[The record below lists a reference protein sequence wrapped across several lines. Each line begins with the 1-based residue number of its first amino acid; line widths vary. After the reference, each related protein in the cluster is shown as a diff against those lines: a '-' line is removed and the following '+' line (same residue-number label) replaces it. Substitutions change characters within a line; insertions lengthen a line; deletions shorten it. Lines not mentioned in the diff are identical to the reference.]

1 MRGAPTLGAR
11 AGTTTIEH
19 ERVQLMSDL
28 RRVLLLGPPGSG
40 KGVLGDFLSE
50 RLGVPHV
57 SSGQLLRAS
66 VEQGDPHHV
75 AEQVGRGEAVPDRVA
90 FQVVESFIGDGFVL
104 DGFPR
109 NLRQAQEL
117 DAFLEQAEQRVQ
129 LVLELVV
136 PDELASARLSRLAR
150 MESRS
155 DDNPDTVV
163 ARLVAYRRE
172 AGPLLAHYANRV
184 RRVNATGDVDEVFQR
199 TERALAS
206 LPRGARS

>member
-1 MRGAPTLGAR
+1 LSDGERDDR
-11 AGTTTIEH
+11 YH
-19 ERVQLMSDL
+19 ERVHLMSDL
-28 RRVLLLGPPGSG
+28 RRVLLLGPPGAG
-40 KGVLGDFLSE
+40 KGVLGAFLAE
-50 RLGVPHV
+50 RLGVPHI

-75 AEQVGRGEAVPDRVA
+75 ADQVGRGQVVPDRVA
-90 FQVVESFIGDGFVL
+90 FQVVTEALGDDGFIL

-109 NLRQAQEL
+109 NTRQAQEL
-117 DAFLEQAEQRVQ
+117 DTFLEDSDRRVQ
-129 LVLELVV
+129 LLLEMVV

-199 TERALAS
+199 AERALAS

>member
-1 MRGAPTLGAR
+1 LSDGERDDR
-11 AGTTTIEH
+11 YH
-19 ERVQLMSDL
+19 ERVHLMSDL
-28 RRVLLLGPPGSG
+28 RRVLLLGPPGAG
-40 KGVLGDFLSE
+40 KGVLGAFLAE
-50 RLGVPHV
+50 RLGVPHI

-75 AEQVGRGEAVPDRVA
+75 AEQVGRGQVVPDRVA
-90 FQVVESFIGDGFVL
+90 FQVVTEALGDDGFIL

-109 NLRQAQEL
+109 NTRQAQEL
-117 DAFLEQAEQRVQ
+117 DTFLEDSDRRVQ
-129 LVLELVV
+129 LLLEMVV

-184 RRVNATGDVDEVFQR
+184 RRVKATGDVDEVFQR
-199 TERALAS
+199 AERALAS

>member
-1 MRGAPTLGAR
+1 
-11 AGTTTIEH
+11 
-19 ERVQLMSDL
+19 MSDL
-28 RRVLLLGPPGSG
+28 RRVLLLGPPGAG
-40 KGVLGDFLSE
+40 KGVLGAFLAG
-50 RLGVPHV
+50 RLGVPHI

-66 VEQGDPHHV
+66 VDQGDPHHV
-75 AEQVGRGEAVPDRVA
+75 AEQVGRGQVVPDRVA
-90 FQVVESFIGDGFVL
+90 FQVVTEALGDDGFIL

-109 NLRQAQEL
+109 NTRQAQEL
-117 DAFLEQAEQRVQ
+117 DAFLEASDRRVQ
-129 LVLELVV
+129 LLLEMVV

-199 TERALAS
+199 AERALAS

>member
-1 MRGAPTLGAR
+1 LPDREHDDR
-11 AGTTTIEH
+11 YH
-19 ERVQLMSDL
+19 ERVHLMSDL
-28 RRVLLLGPPGSG
+28 RRVLLLGPPGAG
-40 KGVLGDFLSE
+40 KGVLGAFLAE
-50 RLGVPHV
+50 RLGVPHI
-57 SSGQLLRAS
+57 SSGQQLRAS
-66 VEQGDPHHV
+66 VDQGDPHHV
-75 AEQVGRGEAVPDRVA
+75 AEQVGRGQVVPDRVA
-90 FQVVESFIGDGFVL
+90 FQVVTEALGDDGFIL

-109 NLRQAQEL
+109 NTRQAQEL
-117 DAFLEQAEQRVQ
+117 DAFLEASDRRVQ
-129 LVLELVV
+129 LLLEMVV

-199 TERALAS
+199 AERALAS

>member
-1 MRGAPTLGAR
+1 LSDREHDDR
-11 AGTTTIEH
+11 YH
-19 ERVQLMSDL
+19 ERVHLMSDL
-28 RRVLLLGPPGSG
+28 RRVLLLGPPGAG
-40 KGVLGDFLSE
+40 KGVLGAFLAE
-50 RLGVPHV
+50 RLGVPHI

-66 VEQGDPHHV
+66 VDQGDPHHV
-75 AEQVGRGEAVPDRVA
+75 AEQVGRGQVVPDRVA
-90 FQVVESFIGDGFVL
+90 FQVVTEALGDDGFIL

-109 NLRQAQEL
+109 NTRQAQEL
-117 DAFLEQAEQRVQ
+117 DTFLEDSDRRVQ
-129 LVLELVV
+129 LLLEMVV

-199 TERALAS
+199 AERALAS

>member
-1 MRGAPTLGAR
+1 MTD
-11 AGTTTIEH
+11 
-19 ERVQLMSDL
+19 LMTDL

-40 KGVLGDFLSE
+40 KGVLGAYLAE

-57 SSGQLLRAS
+57 SSGRLLRSS

-90 FQVVESFIGDGFVL
+90 FQIVTSALGEGFIL

-109 NLRQAQEL
+109 TVRQAQEL
-117 DAFLEQAEQRVQ
+117 DAFLAEGDHRVQ

-184 RRVNATGDVDEVFQR
+184 RRVKATGDVDEVFQR
-199 TERALAS
+199 AERALAA

>member
-1 MRGAPTLGAR
+1 MADADG
-11 AGTTTIEH
+11 E
-19 ERVQLMSDL
+19 L
-28 RRVLLLGPPGSG
+28 RRVVLLGPPGSG
-40 KGVLGDFLSE
+40 KGILGPHLAE
-50 RLGVPHV
+50 LLGVPHV
-57 SSGQLLRAS
+57 SSGRLLRAS
-66 VEQGDPHHV
+66 VQQGDPHRIG
-75 AEQVGRGEAVPDRVA
+75 EQVQRGHPVPDRVA
-90 FQVVESFIGDGFVL
+90 LQVIADQLGDGFIL

-109 NLRQAQEL
+109 NVRQAAEL
-117 DAFLEQAEQRVQ
+117 DRLLAREGRDVQ

>member
-1 MRGAPTLGAR
+1 
-11 AGTTTIEH
+11 
-19 ERVQLMSDL
+19 MSDL
-28 RRVLLLGPPGSG
+28 RRVLLLGPPGAG
-40 KGVLGDFLSE
+40 KGVLGAFLAE
-50 RLGVPHV
+50 RLGVPHI

-66 VEQGDPHHV
+66 VDQGDPHHV
-75 AEQVGRGEAVPDRVA
+75 AEQVGRGQVVPDRVA
-90 FQVVESFIGDGFVL
+90 FQVVTEALGDDGFIL

-109 NLRQAQEL
+109 NTRQAQEL
-117 DAFLEQAEQRVQ
+117 DAFLEASERRVQ
-129 LVLELVV
+129 LLLEMVV

-199 TERALAS
+199 AERALAS

>member
-1 MRGAPTLGAR
+1 LSDGERDDR
-11 AGTTTIEH
+11 YH
-19 ERVQLMSDL
+19 ERVHLMSDL
-28 RRVLLLGPPGSG
+28 RRVLLLGPPGAG
-40 KGVLGDFLSE
+40 KGVLGAFLAE
-50 RLGVPHV
+50 RLGVPHI

-66 VEQGDPHHV
+66 VDQGDPHHV
-75 AEQVGRGEAVPDRVA
+75 AEQVGRGQVVPDRVA
-90 FQVVESFIGDGFVL
+90 FQVVTEALGDDGFIL

-109 NLRQAQEL
+109 NTRQAQEL
-117 DAFLEQAEQRVQ
+117 DTFLEDSDRRVQ
-129 LVLELVV
+129 LLLEMVV

-199 TERALAS
+199 AERALAS